1 MLIYTM
7 LMIGASLFTLVLVPR
22 ALKDVGQERQLL
34 AERAPEV
41 EFNSMVEAGYRLN
54 TVLLLIELLYYF
66 LLLRYTG
73 PEWQFL
79 YGGFVFGIIHIG
91 YLVFGRLEK
100 LRLSSGS
107 RRTTL
112 ARFQIWVTALLTC
125 LEVAFLIWVSYL
137 LILPE
142 PA

>member
-7 LMIGASLFTLVLVPR
+7 VMIGVSLFTLALVPR
-22 ALKDVGQERQLL
+22 ALKDLGQERQLL
-34 AERAPEV
+34 TERAPEV

-54 TVLLLIELLYYF
+54 AFILLVELLYYY
-66 LLLRYTG
+66 LLLSRSG

-79 YGGFVFGIIHIG
+79 YGGFAFGIVHIG

-100 LRLSSGS
+100 LRLVRGS

-112 ARFQIWVTALLTC
+112 ARLEIWVTALLTC